1 MRFSKRRKAKIHK
14 NNQKRVSRVCKN
26 MIGCS
31 VSADN
36 DNLKYW
42 VVDQAK
48 INGIMYL
55 LTIDE
60 NGEFAIIKI
69 VNVHLF
75 VRLSSK
81 KLLKTRLDFSKSSYW
96 RRNSK
101 IQISD
106 NGIIKYISGRNQYD
120 MNTFNNVHI
129 FIEI

>member
-1 MRFSKRRKAKIHK
+1 MTNEELIDKIKAEIER
-14 NNQKRVSRVCKN
+14 QKKEN
-26 MIGCS
+26 
-31 VSADN
+31 
-36 DNLKYW
+36 
-42 VVDQAK
+42 
-48 INGIMYL
+48 INY
-55 LTIDE
+55 DE